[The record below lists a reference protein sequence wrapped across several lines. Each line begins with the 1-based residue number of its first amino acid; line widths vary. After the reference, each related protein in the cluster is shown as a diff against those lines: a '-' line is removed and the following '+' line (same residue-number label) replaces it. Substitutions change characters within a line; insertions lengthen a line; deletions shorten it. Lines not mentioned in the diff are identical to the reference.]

1 MDPLVK
7 QELDLLRSRMRELEL
22 RLENRPREAPPAQ
35 HYSLSDY
42 LPDRTL
48 DDVDLYLG

>member
-22 RLENRPREAPPAQ
+22 RLENRPREVLVAQ

-42 LPDRTL
+42 LPDN
-48 DDVDLYLG
+48 DVDEYLG

>member
-22 RLENRPREAPPAQ
+22 RLENRPREASPAQ
-35 HYSLSDY
+35 HYSLDDY
-42 LPDRTL
+42 LPD
-48 DDVDLYLG
+48 DAVDEFLS